1 MMDQQDQINFTP
13 RAQKVIRD
21 AKAYAY
27 RLNRKTVTLD
37 HVFLA
42 FLDIESS
49 YVNELFEE
57 FAVDRDLLKNLV
69 KEFCGEGKRKVNI
82 QEPISYTKHVK
93 KILTEARKFAVKIGQ
108 SYVSCDHLFYI
119 FIKIKN
125 YPTLTC
131 FEKTGVDLILL
142 FDRLEEH
149 FNLERPSKQE
159 KVEQQE
165 TNTNSTSALSNFAVN
180 LNVIAA
186 QEGFDPMVGR
196 SIEVEEMGE
205 VLCRRNKNNP
215 ILVGEPGVGKT
226 AVVEALAQKIVSR
239 EAPEFLLSKE
249 IFYLDLAALIAGTKY
264 RGQFEERLK
273 RVIDEVAKNDQII
286 IFIDEIH
293 TLVGAGGA
301 EGTMDAANILKPL
314 LARGQIRCI
323 GATTNSEYRKTIA
336 KDGALDRRFQ
346 KLNVKE
352 PTGDE
357 ATKILQGIVHKYE
370 EFHNVKYSKED
381 CATIVDLSRRYMT
394 DKFLPDKAIDIL
406 DQAGAR
412 RKTKSFKR
420 PASAKD
426 LEKAIEQSESEEEL
440 KKVTEDYEKIMVKWA
455 NNLVKSPPSVT
466 IDDILEV
473 VAKKVGVPMS
483 ELKQDKSE
491 TFLNLENKLNN
502 LIIGQADGIKKI
514 ASSILRSKS
523 GVRDENKPIAS
534 FLLLG
539 TTGVG
544 KTLAAK
550 TLAKEIFGGEES
562 IVRIDMSEFSEK
574 AAISRLIG
582 ASPGYIG
589 FEDGGYLTETVRK
602 KPYSVVLF
610 DEVEKAHPDISQILL
625 QIMDEGYLRDS
636 NGQLVNFRNCII
648 LLTGNIGH
656 SAFDVE
662 KTLGFGGGETTP
674 SFSEVRKNVIKET
687 KKIFKPEFIN
697 RLDDII
703 VFKPLNY
710 QDNLKIAKI
719 ELTKLIDRLKKNN
732 VNVKYTPKVIDFVV
746 SKSFDVKNGARFIKR
761 TLQKYIENELSPVIL
776 SNKVNGKELNIKIS
790 KKQKELVFNVQDV

>member
-13 RAQKVIRD
+13 RAQKIIRD
-21 AKAYAY
+21 AKSHAY
-27 RLNRKTVTLD
+27 RLNRKTVSLD

-49 YVNELFEE
+49 YINELFEE
-57 FAVDRDLLKNLV
+57 FAVDRNLLRNLV
-69 KEFCGEGKRKVNI
+69 KEFCGEGRTKVNI
-82 QEPISYTKHVK
+82 QESISYTKHVK
-93 KILTEARKFAVKIGQ
+93 KILTEARKFAGKIGQ

-131 FEKTGVDLILL
+131 FAKAGVDLILFL
-142 FDRLEEH
+142 DRLEEH
-149 FNLERPSKQE
+149 FSLERPRQQE

-165 TNTNSTSALSNFAVN
+165 TQSNTSALVNFAVN
-180 LNVIAA
+180 LNILAA
-186 QEGFDPMVGR
+186 QDEFDPMIGR
-196 SIEVEEMGE
+196 SMEVKEMSE
-205 VLCRRNKNNP
+205 ILCRRNKNNP

-239 EAPEFLLSKE
+239 EAPEFLLNKQ
-249 IFYLDLAALIAGTKY
+249 IHYLDLAALIAGTKY

-273 RVIDEVAKNDQII
+273 RVIDEVAKNEQII

-323 GATTNSEYRKTIA
+323 GATTNTEYRKTIA

-346 KLNVKE
+346 KLTVQE
-352 PTGDE
+352 PTARQ
-357 ATKILQGIVHKYE
+357 ATKILEGITHKYE
-370 EFHNVKYSKED
+370 EFHGVKYSKEN
-381 CATIVDLSRRYMT
+381 CEMIVDLSQRYMT

-420 PASAKD
+420 PDSAKG
-426 LEKAIEQSESEEEL
+426 LERAIDKTESEEEF
-440 KKVTEDYEKIMVKWA
+440 ERISRDYERIMVDWA
-455 NNLVKSPPSVT
+455 NNLVKSPPKVT
-466 IDDILEV
+466 KDDILEV
-473 VAKKVGVPMS
+473 VSKKAGVPMS
-483 ELKQDKSE
+483 ELKQDKSK
-491 TFLNLENKLNN
+491 TFLNLESKLNQ
-502 LIIGQADGIKKI
+502 LIIGQTEGIKKI
-514 ASSILRSKS
+514 SSSILRSKS
-523 GVRDENKPIAS
+523 GVRDEHKPIAS

-550 TLAKEIFGGEES
+550 TLASEIFGGAES
-562 IVRIDMSEFSEK
+562 IIRVDMSEFSEK
-574 AAISRLIG
+574 ASISRLIG

-589 FEDGGYLTETVRK
+589 FEDGGYLTESVRK

-610 DEVEKAHPDISQILL
+610 DEIEKAHPDISQILL

-656 SAFDVE
+656 AAFNIE
-662 KTLGFGGGETTP
+662 KTLGFGGGEVVP
-674 SFSEVRKNVIKET
+674 PFSEIRANVVKEA
-687 KKIFKPEFIN
+687 KKTFRPEFIN

-710 QDNLKIAKI
+710 QDNLKIVKI
-719 ELTKLIDRLKKNN
+719 ELNNLINRLQKHG
-732 VNVKYTPKVIDFVV
+732 VYVKYTPKVVDFIA
-746 SKSFDVKNGARFIKR
+746 SKSFDLKNGARFIKR
-761 TLQKYIENELSPVIL
+761 ALQKHIENKLSPIIL
-776 SNKVNGKELNIKIS
+776 SNKDGEKQLSIKIS
-790 KKQKELVFNVQDV
+790 KKQKELIFNAYNV